1 MSNDLQL
8 NDQLSSYRR
17 TVDADRYDVT
27 VRELVR
33 MAEEE
38 ELHRAPV
45 YQRKFRWDEERESA
59 LIESLFLGLP
69 VPSIFVAT
77 NRDGK
82 WELVDGLQRV
92 STLLHFVAEDDE
104 TLSTINKEKPLRL
117 TGLQKLTS
125 FNELTFKKL
134 PLSLQLAFQKRG
146 LSVIALSDK
155 SDMDV
160 RFDVFERLNRGGVA
174 LTAQEVRA
182 CIYQG
187 SFNTLL
193 RELSTTPDFANL
205 IKVKKKQADDGTAE
219 EVVLKFFAY
228 LNNRDSFKGAVA
240 TFLTAYMKRCHEESG
255 AFDYA
260 ENRALFT
267 KVTKALSDALKGPVL
282 RTGTR
287 VTPLNQ
293 LEAILVGAAEV
304 VRAGNQI
311 HVPRNRAWLDD
322 PELVN
327 ASTKGTNTPSALRGR
342 IDRAAELLRGPKAG
356 KPKGRRVS
364 KRK

>member
-1 MSNDLQL
+1 MSDVQL
-8 NDQLSSYRR
+8 NDQLTRYRR

-33 MAEEE
+33 MAAEE

-77 NRDGK
+77 NPDGK

-92 STLLHFVAEDDE
+92 STLLHFVAEDE
-104 TLSTINKEKPLRL
+104 KTLSTISKEEPLRL

-134 PLSLQLAFQKRG
+134 PISLQLAFQKRG

-155 SDMDV
+155 SDLDV
-160 RFDVFERLNRGGVA
+160 RFDVFERLNRGGIA

-187 SFNTLL
+187 PFNTML
-193 RELSTTPDFANL
+193 RELAENHHFLSL

-228 LNNRDSFKGAVA
+228 LNNRDNFKGAVA
-240 TFLTAYMKRCHEESG
+240 SFLTAYMKRCHEEVGS
-255 AFDYA
+255 FDY
-260 ENRALFT
+260 EKNKILFA
-267 KVTKALSDALKGPVL
+267 KVTKSLADALKGPIL
-282 RTGTR
+282 RTGTH

-304 VRAGNQI
+304 IRSGNQLQ
-311 HVPRNRAWLDD
+311 VPKDRAWLDD
-322 PELVN
+322 PDLVN
-327 ASTKGTNTPSALRGR
+327 LSTKGTNTPSALRGR
-342 IDRAAELLRGPKAG
+342 IDRATELLRGAKT

-364 KRK
+364 KKS